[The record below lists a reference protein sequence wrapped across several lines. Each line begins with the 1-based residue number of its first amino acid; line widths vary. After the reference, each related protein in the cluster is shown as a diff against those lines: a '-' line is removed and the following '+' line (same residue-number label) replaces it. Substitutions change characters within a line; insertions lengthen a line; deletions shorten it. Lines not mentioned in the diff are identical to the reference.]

1 MDNTFNVSKMVERK
15 FAERI
20 FLIDQKLAQS
30 LKLRWSVK
38 VFGWPLLPQRKYIFL
53 TFIYIFWIV
62 QGKYHNQ
69 NETRTSPQ
77 YGQRQDY
84 YLIRFPL
91 R

>member
-1 MDNTFNVSKMVERK
+1 MVERK
-15 FAERI
+15 YAERI

-38 VFGWPLLPQRKYIFL
+38 VFGWPLLPHGKYIFL

-62 QGKYHNQ
+62 QGKYQNQ
-69 NETRTSPQ
+69 NETRTVVKSPQ